1 MNGSSRDVQ
10 DYSRSFPT
18 DVEAGCDITLCL
30 PAPLLPVAKEAF
42 RSRAVRLGGQNC
54 HPDRDGAQT
63 GEIAAEMIADVG
75 AECLIL
81 GHSERREGFGETDA
95 LIHRKV
101 EAAHRAGLKAILCVG
116 ETLALRQSGQHVP
129 SVLRQITGSLPS
141 RAVPANTMIAYE
153 PVWAIGS
160 GLSATVE
167 QVEEMHAAIKVY
179 LGDKA
184 LPVLYGGSVKPES
197 AAELA
202 AISSVDGF
210 LVGGA
215 SLDPHS
221 FGAIAR
227 ASTTGLA

>member
-1 MNGSSRDVQ
+1 
-10 DYSRSFPT
+10 
-18 DVEAGCDITLCL
+18 
-30 PAPLLPVAKEAF
+30 
-42 RSRAVRLGGQNC
+42 
-54 HPDRDGAQT
+54 
-63 GEIAAEMIADVG
+63 
-75 AECLIL
+75 
-81 GHSERREGFGETDA
+81 
-95 LIHRKV
+95 
-101 EAAHRAGLKAILCVG
+101 
-116 ETLALRQSGQHVP
+116 
-129 SVLRQITGSLPS
+129 
-141 RAVPANTMIAYE
+141 MIAYE